1 VLEHKARSVDTAKTN
16 YVNPVAGVCLR
27 PDDPF
32 AKKLSSTATQTQ
44 NVLIKVTVPKRT
56 GRKRKRG
63 SDEPFSESADISTY
77 GKDVTAPELLQRLR
91 DNEDS
96 YSLQAVGI
104 IQDTHRFSDLPDF
117 QVSADDVPVMRE
129 LRAHAMEPDY
139 DKLKAFNISFNPEIN
154 SSSVFPGPPSF
165 LKSGQAALISAKT
178 KTGEHDYSDSQKPNS
193 PKPAEEPP
201 SQPAATRPASA
212 YKCKTLTEQSVSL
225 AEELPRGPSPSLPKQ
240 MGGTVKPAMD
250 ALEEIFKE
258 RSIVSVR
265 TFNSLHPGHTPN
277 SLKAAIP
284 HIGYYMNAGP
294 WARTIAKFGVDP
306 RQDPSMRAYQTII
319 ISAKGIAT
327 ADTAAERV
335 CEAAKTHVFDGTRIA
350 TSGNSS
356 WQLCD
361 LTDPTLQHIVQTD
374 DIRAECE
381 LEQWGW
387 YHNGT
392 IAKIRVILRDKMM
405 RIANNQEQ
413 VPDEGYMALAT
424 QLPNHIKEVSD
435 CDASLFGDKIHLRT
449 MCSAIAR
456 DAVYRNRETTN
467 GYSSNRGD
475 LESPSADVDER
486 VDGTDYGGGD
496 GYWGDENGPSG

>member
-1 VLEHKARSVDTAKTN
+1 MLEHRARSVETPKTN

-44 NVLIKVTVPKRT
+44 NVLIKVTVPKIPR
-56 GRKRKRG
+56 RKRKRG
-63 SDEPFSESADISTY
+63 SDEPFSESAAISQ
-77 GKDVTAPELLQRLR
+77 DVTATELLQRLR

-117 QVSADDVPVMRE
+117 QVSADDVPVMQE

-139 DKLKAFNISFNPEIN
+139 DKLKAFNISFNPEIS

-165 LKSGQAALISAKT
+165 LKSGHAALISAKT
-178 KTGEHDYSDSQKPNS
+178 RTGGHDYDDSQQPNP
-193 PKPAEEPP
+193 PKPAEDPP
-201 SQPAATRPASA
+201 SQPAATRPASF
-212 YKCKTLTEQSVSL
+212 YKGKTLTELSVSL
-225 AEELPRGPSPSLPKQ
+225 AGELPREPSPSLPKQ
-240 MGGTVKPAMD
+240 MWGTVKPAMD

-265 TFNSLHPGHTPN
+265 TFNSLHPGHTSN
-277 SLKAAIP
+277 SLRAAIP

-294 WARTIAKFGVDP
+294 WARTIAKFGIDP
-306 RQDPSMRAYQTII
+306 RQDPSTRVCQTILV
-319 ISAKGIAT
+319 SPKGIAT
-327 ADTAAERV
+327 VDAPAERV
-335 CEAAKTHVFDGTRIA
+335 CEASKTHIFDGTRIA

-361 LTDPTLQHIVQTD
+361 LTDPTLQHIIQTD
-374 DIRAECE
+374 DIRTDCE

-405 RIANNQEQ
+405 RIANSQDP
-413 VPDEGYMALAT
+413 VPEEDYMALAT
-424 QLPNHIKEVSD
+424 LLPNHIKDVSE
-435 CDASLFGDKIHLRT
+435 CDASLFGDRMHLRT

-456 DAVYRNRETTN
+456 DAVYRNRETMN

-475 LESPSADVDER
+475 LESPSADVDEGA
-486 VDGTDYGGGD
+486 DGAEYGGGN
-496 GYWGDENGPSG
+496 GYWGDENGASA